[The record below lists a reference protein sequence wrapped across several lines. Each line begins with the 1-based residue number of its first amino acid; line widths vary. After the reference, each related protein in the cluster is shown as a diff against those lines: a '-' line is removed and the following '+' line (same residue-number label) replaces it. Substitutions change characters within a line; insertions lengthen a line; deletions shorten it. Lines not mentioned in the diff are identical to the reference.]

1 LSSLPEKA
9 VYDDDAELHRVM
21 QEIVEEKSEK
31 PRAVEVLRVIA
42 KSVEPLNKYRIW
54 EAVKSKKIGT
64 EPTFLYLVDNLK
76 NRGLIK
82 IVKTDEYARGQKPS
96 HYYDLTLPGLAK
108 LMLTMDNSDV
118 EGFRELAKKYRQLL
132 PRIFG
137 AWPEIVRLGMEEN
150 VIGHLGGLCLN
161 FYPEDGETERM
172 VQMILF
178 PVDKYV
184 SDVRKSK
191 VLREL
196 ATQTLR
202 KTIQR
207 REGEIRELEE
217 QQRRNKEQLKALES

>member
-1 LSSLPEKA
+1 MSSLPEEDIA
-9 VYDDDAELHRVM
+9 DAEYHKVIERR
-21 QEIVEEKSEK
+21 VEELSEK

-76 NRGLIK
+76 ERGLIK

-108 LMLTMDNSDV
+108 LMLDMRGTDV

-137 AWPEIVRLGMEEN
+137 AWPEIVKLGTEEH
-150 VIGHLGGLCLN
+150 VITHLGSLCLN

-172 VQMILF
+172 VQDILF
-178 PVDKYV
+178 PT
-184 SDVRKSK
+184 DVEIGAIRRSK
-191 VLREL
+191 ILREI

-202 KTIQR
+202 KTIQE
-207 REGEIRELEE
+207 REEMIRELKAE
-217 QQRRNKEQLKALES
+217 QQRYKEELKAIESES